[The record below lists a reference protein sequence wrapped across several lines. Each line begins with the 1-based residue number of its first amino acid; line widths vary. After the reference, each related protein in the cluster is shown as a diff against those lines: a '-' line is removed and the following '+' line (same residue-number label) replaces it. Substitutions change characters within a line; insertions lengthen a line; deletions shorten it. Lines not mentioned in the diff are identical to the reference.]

1 MITPDTPIE
10 QMPKVARAI
19 VPALKRLGI
28 HTIYNLLT
36 YVPSRYEDF
45 SNKKKIIDIVSEEII
60 TIQGVIRSISRIR
73 TKTSSAMLI
82 YASIADDT
90 GIVKA
95 IWFNQPYLLRTL
107 SVGDTINLSGKAE
120 LRGNG
125 MTLINP
131 SYEKISPQAL
141 AQGSMPIH
149 TGRLVPVYPETRGI
163 TSRWL
168 RYLISFCIAL
178 REQMEDPLPSD
189 IRKEFNILELKDAV
203 LFLHA
208 PRSQDDMRRAMARF
222 EFEQLLIIQIYSL
235 HKRAMVKQHHASC
248 IVADVNLIKQFV
260 ASLPFPLTDA
270 QRRSIWEI
278 IKDME
283 KPVPMNRLLEGDVGS
298 GKTVVAA
305 AALLLTARAGKR
317 ACVLAPTELLAKQ
330 HAHTLE
336 KILKPFDIRVAIY
349 TASEK
354 RILPKSSV
362 FVGTHALLQKNIR
375 ISNLALVIV
384 DEQHRFGVDQRAALL
399 RHHETQTEQAHFLS
413 MTATPIP
420 RTLALTIYGDL
431 DISVLDEMPKNRK
444 PVITRVVNLDARGEA
459 YEFIRQEMKQGQ
471 QVFVVCPRIEVPDNT
486 DMPKTGKKIQASL
499 IAAEV
504 KTVITEHEKLAH
516 VVFPDFRVGM
526 LHGKMKPKEK
536 SLIMNDFR
544 DNKIDILVATSV
556 IEVGVD
562 VPNAMVMMIEGAEHF
577 GLAQLHQ
584 FRGRV
589 GRADKQSYCFL
600 FPSERGMAA
609 HRLDALVQTKN
620 GFDLAEIDLKLRG
633 PGEFLGTKQWGIS
646 FIGMS
651 ALAKPHLVRDVR
663 KAAQD
668 ILKKDP
674 DLRAHRLIQEK
685 ISAMG
690 QMVHDE

>member
-1 MITPDTPIE
+1 MLSLYTPIE
-10 QMPKVARAI
+10 QMPKITRAI

-28 HTIYNLLT
+28 HYVHDLLT

-45 SNKKKIIDIVSEEII
+45 SNKKKIANVVSGEVI
-60 TIQGVIRSISRIR
+60 TVQGVIRAIERFR
-73 TKTSSAMLI
+73 TKTSGAMLI
-82 YASIADDT
+82 SVSIADDT
-90 GIVKA
+90 GIIKA

-107 SVGDTINLSGKAE
+107 TVGNLVNLSGKAE

-125 MTLINP
+125 MTLTNP
-131 SYEKISPQAL
+131 SYEKISLRAG
-141 AQGSMPIH
+141 AQELTPIH

-168 RYLISFCIAL
+168 RYLISCCIAL
-178 REQMEDPLPSD
+178 RDQMEDPLPSD
-189 IRKEFNILELKDAV
+189 VREEFNLLELKDAV
-203 LFLHA
+203 FCLHV
-208 PRSQDDMRRAMARF
+208 PRNHEDTKRATARF
-222 EFEQLLIIQIYSL
+222 EFEHLLMIQLHSL
-235 HKRAMVKQHHASC
+235 HERAKYKRKQAAV
-248 IVADVNLIKQFV
+248 IPADMNLMKQFV
-260 ASLPFPLTDA
+260 GLLPFSLTNA

-278 IKDME
+278 IQDMQ

-305 AALLLTARAGKR
+305 AALLLAARAGKN
-317 ACVLAPTELLAKQ
+317 ACVLAPTEILAKQ
-330 HAHTLE
+330 HRETFE

-384 DEQHRFGVDQRAALL
+384 DEQHRFGVAQRATLL
-399 RHHETQTEQAHFLS
+399 RHHSEQAEHPHFLS

-431 DISVLDEMPKNRK
+431 DVSVLDEMPKNRK
-444 PVITRVVNLDARGEA
+444 SIITRVVNFSARDKA
-459 YEFIRQEMKQGQ
+459 YECIRQEIKRGR
-471 QVFVVCPRIEVPDNT
+471 QVFVICPRIEIADNT
-486 DMPKTGKKIQASL
+486 DTPKTGKKVQASL
-499 IAAEV
+499 MAAEV
-504 KTVITEHEKLAH
+504 KTVVAEHEKLAR
-516 VVFPDFRVGM
+516 VIFPDFRVGM

-536 SLIMNDFR
+536 SAVMNDFR
-544 DNKIDILVATSV
+544 DHAIDILVATSV

-562 VPNAMVMMIEGAEHF
+562 VPNATVMMIEGAERF

-589 GRADKQSYCFL
+589 GRADTQSYCFL
-600 FPSERGMAA
+600 FPSTQGMAA
-609 HRLDALVQTKN
+609 DRLDALVKAKN
-620 GFDLAEIDLKLRG
+620 GFDLAEIDLRLRG
-633 PGEFLGTKQWGIS
+633 PGEFLGTQQWGIS
-646 FIGMS
+646 TIGMS
-651 ALAKPHLVRDVR
+651 ALAKPHLVRDAR
-663 KAAQD
+663 KAALD

-674 DLRAHRLIQEK
+674 NLGMHQLIQKK
-685 ISAMG
+685 INTMTH
-690 QMVHDE
+690 MIHNE

>member
-1 MITPDTPIE
+1 MITLDTPIE
-10 QMPKVARAI
+10 QMPRVSRAI
-19 VPALKRLGI
+19 IPALKRLGI
-28 HTIYNLLT
+28 HTVEDLLM
-36 YVPSRYEDF
+36 YVPSRYDDF
-45 SNKKKIIDIVSEEII
+45 SNKKKIADIISGDVI
-60 TIQGVIRSISRIR
+60 TVQGVIRTISRFR
-73 TKTSSAMLI
+73 TKGSGALLI
-82 YASIADDT
+82 QASIVDDT
-90 GIVKA
+90 GTIKA
-95 IWFNQPYLLRTL
+95 TWFNQPYLLRTL
-107 SVGDTINLSGKAE
+107 VVGNTVNLSGKAE

-125 MTLINP
+125 MTLTNP
-131 SYEKISPQAL
+131 SYEKISSEAF
-141 AQGSMPIH
+141 AHDSMPIH

-168 RYLISFCIAL
+168 RYLISCCIAL
-178 REQMEDPLPSD
+178 RDQMEDSLSSD
-189 IRKEFNILELKDAV
+189 TRREFNLLELNDAV
-203 LFLHA
+203 LSLHV
-208 PRSQDDMRRAMARF
+208 PRNHEEIQYAMARF
-222 EFEQLLIIQIYSL
+222 EFEHLLIIQLYSL
-235 HKRAMVKQHHASC
+235 RERARHKQNQAAVIA
-248 IVADVNLIKQFV
+248 ADVRLVKQFV
-260 ASLPFPLTDA
+260 GSLPFSLTDA
-270 QRRSIWEI
+270 QRRSVWEI

-305 AALLLTARAGKR
+305 VALLLTARAGKR
-317 ACVLAPTELLAKQ
+317 ACVLAPTEILAKQ
-330 HAHTLE
+330 HAQTLE

-354 RILPKSSV
+354 NIPHKSSV

-384 DEQHRFGVDQRAALL
+384 DEQHRFGVEQRATLL
-399 RHHETQTEQAHFLS
+399 HHHRTQTEHPHFLS

-431 DISVLDEMPKNRK
+431 DVSVLDEMPKNRK
-444 PVITRVVNLDARGEA
+444 PIITRVVNSGGRGEA
-459 YEFIRQEMKQGQ
+459 YEFIRQEIKRGQ
-471 QVFVVCPRIEVPDNT
+471 QVFVVCPRIEIAENT
-486 DMPKTGKKIQASL
+486 DTPKTGKKVQASL

-504 KTVITEHEKLAH
+504 KTVIAEHEKLAH
-516 VVFPDFRVGM
+516 VIFPDFRVGM

-536 SLIMNDFR
+536 SGIMNNFR
-544 DNKIDILVATSV
+544 DRAIDMLVATSV

-562 VPNAMVMMIEGAEHF
+562 VPNATVMMIEGAERF

-589 GRADKQSYCFL
+589 GRADEQSYCFL

-609 HRLDALVQTKN
+609 DRLNALVQTKN
-620 GFDLAEIDLKLRG
+620 GFDLAEIDLRLRG
-633 PGEFLGTKQWGIS
+633 PGEFLGTRQSGIS
-646 FIGMS
+646 SIGMA

-674 DLRAHRLIQEK
+674 YLHAHQLIEK
-685 ISAMG
+685 KINAMAR
-690 QMVHDE
+690 MIHNE